1 MTSDLGNERP
11 ADVPPGAGAPDDA
24 EPGLKRVLGP
34 RLLLLFIIGD
44 IIGAGIFAVTGIV
57 AGEVGGLAWLPFL
70 LAFAIATLT
79 ACSYLELVTKYPQ
92 AAGAALYVHKAFGI
106 HFVTFLVAFTV
117 ACSGITSASTSSSL
131 LASNF
136 LIGLDGVFGGVPTGD
151 TASLLAAL
159 AFMALLAAINLRGV
173 GESVKFNVVLTLV
186 SLAALTLVILV
197 GLYAI
202 GTGEGDPSR
211 LVAFETPED
220 KSLFLGVTV
229 ATTIAF
235 FAMVGFEDS
244 VNMVEETQDPE
255 RTFPRVMFTGLG
267 VCALLYMLV
276 AVAVIMVIP
285 EGDLTDPS
293 NPDAGI
299 LLDVVKV
306 GAPGV
311 PIDDI
316 FPFLTVFAVGNTA
329 LINMLMA
336 SRLVYGLAKQ
346 EVLPP
351 VLGKVLPGRRSPWT
365 AIVFTTVLAMGLITY
380 VRTQSDSD
388 IVSAL
393 AGTTGLLLLC
403 VFAVVNVTCL
413 VLRRDDTGRGFRAP
427 TAVPVVGAIVSTAL
441 VGPWARNSEDWI
453 QYRIAAGLLV
463 IGVVLWMVTWVAN
476 RGLRAK
482 RTGFRDV
489 ESLDG

>member
-1 MTSDLGNERP
+1 MTNDLGNDP
-11 ADVPPGAGAPDDA
+11 SSAGTTQTDSD
-24 EPGLKRVLGP
+24 EPELKRVLGP
-34 RLLLLFIIGD
+34 RLLLLFIVGD

-70 LAFAIATLT
+70 LAFAIATMT
-79 ACSYLELVTKYPQ
+79 AFSYLELVTKYPE

-117 ACSGITSASTSSSL
+117 VCSGITSASTSSSL

-136 LIGLDGVFGGVPTGD
+136 LIGLDEIFGGVPTGD
-151 TASLLAAL
+151 TASLVAALVFMAVLAAV
-159 AFMALLAAINLRGV
+159 NLRGV
-173 GESVKFNVVLTLV
+173 GESVKFNVVLTV
-186 SLAALTLVILV
+186 ISLLALSCVILV
-197 GLYAI
+197 GLWAI
-202 GTGEGDPSR
+202 LAGDGDPAR

-244 VNMVEETQDPE
+244 VNMVEETKDPE
-255 RTFPRVMFTGLG
+255 RIFPRVMFTALG
-267 VCALLYMLV
+267 ICALLYMLV

-285 EGDLTDPS
+285 EGDLTNPS

-336 SRLVYGLAKQ
+336 SRLIYGMARQ

-365 AIVFTTVLAMGLITY
+365 AIAFTTVLAMGLIIY

-388 IVSAL
+388 VVGAL
-393 AGTTGLLLLC
+393 AGTTGLLLL
-403 VFAVVNVTCL
+403 VRLRGRQRLLPDPPPRGHRARL
-413 VLRRDDTGRGFRAP
+413 PGADRDPGGGRDPLRRTRGS
-427 TAVPVVGAIVSTAL
+427 VGAQL
-441 VGPWARNSEDWI
+441 
-453 QYRIAAGLLV
+453 
-463 IGVVLWMVTWVAN
+463 
-476 RGLRAK
+476 RGLHPVPHRRRAA
-482 RTGFRDV
+482 RDRGRAV
-489 ESLDG
+489 GGHLAGQPRPARQEDRLPRHR